1 MKSHGHGA
9 CHGCLSQI
17 PSPENAQIR
26 VLRQAMEA
34 DRSKKITSKKRILEA
49 RQFVDQRLKEQE
61 AARQQVFHFKL
72 TLVQPNTCS

>member
-1 MKSHGHGA
+1 
-9 CHGCLSQI
+9 
-17 PSPENAQIR
+17 
-26 VLRQAMEA
+26 MEA